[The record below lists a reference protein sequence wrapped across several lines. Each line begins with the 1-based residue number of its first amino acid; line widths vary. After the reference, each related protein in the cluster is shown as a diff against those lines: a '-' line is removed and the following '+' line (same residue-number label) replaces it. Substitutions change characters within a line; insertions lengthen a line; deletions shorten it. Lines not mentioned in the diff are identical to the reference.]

1 MFNTDNKVVKIL
13 TSIEAPAIPT
23 RTNVFTVVGAAAVCA
38 IVALSVY
45 FCCSSPNAVHVL
57 HGTYCVCVVC
67 GGGGACVRIR
77 ECPCGGLRVCV
88 YVCVRVGV
96 RVCGEFG
103 YVLCA

>member
-1 MFNTDNKVVKIL
+1 MFNTDNKVFKIL

-23 RTNVFTVVGAAAVCA
+23 CTNVFTVVGAAAVCA

-67 GGGGACVRIR
+67 GGGGGGACVRIR
-77 ECPCGGLRVCV
+77 ECACGGLRVCV
-88 YVCVRVGV
+88 YVSVRVGGC
-96 RVCGEFG
+96 VCA
-103 YVLCA
+103 YM